1 MRFLIAFVCIFL
13 SLSLAPAS
21 LFAAETVKDS
31 VSKKEPQVKVES
43 ELEKKLRFVASML
56 RCPVCQGESVYD
68 SHADVAVEMKRL
80 IREKIEAGET
90 AEEILT
96 YFKDRYGNFVLM
108 EPPAEGLHWVIW
120 VFPIFMA
127 LLGGLFLFQNLKTG
141 AKDLQQTQLD
151 DFDGQETADKNS
163 SEVSDIKELRL

>member
-1 MRFLIAFVCIFL
+1 MRQLIAFVCINMIL
-13 SLSLAPAS
+13 ITAPVS
-21 LFAAETVKDS
+21 LFAAETVTT
-31 VSKKEPQVKVES
+31 PQMKVES
-43 ELEKKLRFVASML
+43 ELEKKIRTVATKL

-80 IREKIEAGET
+80 IGDKLKAGEST
-90 AEEILT
+90 EEILT

-127 LLGGLFLFQNLKTG
+127 LLGGLFLIQNLKSG
-141 AKDLQQTQLD
+141 AKELNDTKYD
-151 DFDGQETADKNS
+151 DFDQDDASDQDNS
-163 SEVSDIKELRL
+163 KVSEIEELRL

>member
-1 MRFLIAFVCIFL
+1 MSLI
-13 SLSLAPAS
+13 SAPTTFFAMETA
-21 LFAAETVKDS
+21 FAAETAKS
-31 VSKKEPQVKVES
+31 PVSNTGPQVKVES
-43 ELEKKLRFVASML
+43 ELEKKIRSVASML

-80 IREKIEAGET
+80 IADKLKAGET
-90 AEEILT
+90 TEEILT

-127 LLGGLFLFQNLKTG
+127 LLGGLFLIQNLKSG
-141 AKDLQQTQLD
+141 ARELNESKLD
-151 DFDGQETADKNS
+151 DFDSQDS
-163 SEVSDIKELRL
+163 SDQDLSEVNDIKELRL